1 MLSPPARRS
10 PTCTGRCG
18 DTGALGSIGTSEK
31 CAEVVVYT
39 VEGGPRG
46 HMPAAPQAPGVDE
59 VGEELSRPREDSPG
73 GEEYVILGG
82 EARPVGEAQEGNMPE
97 TETIQNVLD
106 PEGVSVA
113 FGGGPGLRAS
123 TRLSNQVRS
132 VQAVV

>member
-82 EARPVGEAQEGNMPE
+82 EHRHRFSEASKLVLGRHPRQTGVWPDVPVDRPELP
-97 TETIQNVLD
+97 
-106 PEGVSVA
+106 
-113 FGGGPGLRAS
+113 
-123 TRLSNQVRS
+123 
-132 VQAVV
+132 